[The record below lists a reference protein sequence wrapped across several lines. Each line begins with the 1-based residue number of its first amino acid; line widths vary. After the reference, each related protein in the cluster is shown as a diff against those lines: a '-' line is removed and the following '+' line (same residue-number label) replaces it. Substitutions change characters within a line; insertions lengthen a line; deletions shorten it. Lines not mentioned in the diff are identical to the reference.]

1 MDDKSLI
8 QQTLRGD
15 EKAFEKL
22 YESYKDK
29 VFRLSLR
36 ILWDREDAM
45 DATQETFVK
54 AYRALGKFKGKAS
67 FSTWLYRI
75 TYNTAIDLLR
85 KRSRRPETAIDED
98 EDRDARLAGGFQKP
112 DRRIEKIQAGVVV
125 ESALAKLP
133 EPQRMVVMLHDIEGL
148 KYREIAKVMGCSM
161 GTVMS
166 RLHYARKKLKAMLE
180 STKQGT

>member
-8 QQTLRGD
+8 RQTLRGD

-54 AYRALGKFKGKAS
+54 AYNALGKFRGKAS

-75 TYNTAIDLLR
+75 TYNTAIDVLR
-85 KRSRRPETAIDED
+85 KRSRRPETAVESE
-98 EDRDARLAGGFQKP
+98 EDRDARFSGGFQSP
-112 DRRIEKIQAGVVV
+112 DRRIEKVEASVII

-133 EPQRMVVMLHDIEGL
+133 EPQRMVVLLHDIEGL
-148 KYREIAKVMGCSM
+148 KYREIAKVMDCSI

-166 RLHYARKKLKAMLE
+166 RLHYARKKLKSILE
-180 STKQGT
+180 SGEQGR